1 MSKKKTCCCFDAYI
15 FWMQNFGVM
24 LFKDII
30 IKENLL
36 KYYTLNESNFLYK
49 KRIQELK
56 SKGYTIDA
64 IVSDVRKVFV
74 QSFGVMPVQT

>member
-1 MSKKKTCCCFDAYI
+1 
-15 FWMQNFGVM
+15 MQNFGVM

>member
-1 MSKKKTCCCFDAYI
+1 
-15 FWMQNFGVM
+15 MQNFGVM

-74 QSFGVMPVQT
+74 QSFGAMPFQT

>member
-1 MSKKKTCCCFDAYI
+1 MHSMKVTFCI
-15 FWMQNFGVM
+15 
-24 LFKDII
+24 
-30 IKENLL
+30 
-36 KYYTLNESNFLYK
+36 K

-74 QSFGVMPVQT
+74 QSFGAMPFQT